1 MIAVA
6 VSRSDDIAAAKGAL
20 RDMIS

>member
-6 VSRSDDIAAAKGAL
+6 VSRTNHCVY
-20 RDMIS
+20 